1 MWYRVIVCVSVN
13 GDVVSLNEKVIWYSV
28 WVNVYCE
35 NDDVYVS
42 VWNDKNDDSEK
53 DCDNCLRVIKEMKS
67 VNERII
73 ECEWN
78 SNRCLWMNRMKWE

>member
-1 MWYRVIVCVSVN
+1 MRKWY
-13 GDVVSLNEKVIWYSV
+13 EWYDSV

-42 VWNDKNDDSEK
+42 VWNDKNDDSDM

-67 VNERII
+67 INEWII
-73 ECEWN
+73 ECVWKE
-78 SNRCLWMNRMKWE
+78 

>member
-1 MWYRVIVCVSVN
+1 MRKWYDS
-13 GDVVSLNEKVIWYSV
+13 E

-42 VWNDKNDDSEK
+42 VWNDMNDDSEM

-67 VNERII
+67 INEWLI
-73 ECEWN
+73 ECV
-78 SNRCLWMNRMKWE
+78 WME